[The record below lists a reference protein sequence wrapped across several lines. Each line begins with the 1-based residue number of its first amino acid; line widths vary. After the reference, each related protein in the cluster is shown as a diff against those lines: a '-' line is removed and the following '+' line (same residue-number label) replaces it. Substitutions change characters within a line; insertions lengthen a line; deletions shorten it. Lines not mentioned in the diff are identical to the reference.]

1 MTASNT
7 PKTAKTDDAR
17 ESAAAAVTTS
27 TRTATPTPPT
37 PRRTSDAP
45 PEAERGAGPREWLG
59 LFVLTLPTVLLALDA
74 TVLNL
79 AVPDISADL
88 GPSSTQLLW
97 TVDIYG
103 FMIAGFL
110 VTMGTLGDRI
120 GRRRLLMAGA
130 LGFGLASVLAARSTS
145 PEMLIVARALLGLT
159 GATLMPSTLALIS
172 NMFKDPRQRGVAIS
186 VWVTCFSVGIAV
198 GPVLGG
204 LLLEWFWWGSVFL
217 LGVPVMV
224 VLLVA
229 APLLLPEYRDP
240 AAGRVD
246 AASVVLSLVT
256 VGPGIYGV
264 KRLAEHGVDAL
275 AVAALLTGAVF
286 GVLFVLRQRRLTDPL
301 LDLRLFRN
309 RAFSAALLVLLLGLG
324 VMGGLYL
331 FITQYL
337 QLVEGLSPLQAG
349 LWLLP
354 AAVALIVASSLTPA
368 LARRIRPGYVVGGAL
383 LVSVVGYALITQV
396 DSGGGLPLLVTGFV
410 LVYTGISPMMVLGT
424 DLVVGSAPPEKAGS
438 AAAMSETG
446 MEFGIALGIAGLG
459 SVVTAVYRDETADT
473 LPRGLQEDSAHAA
486 RDTLANADAVAR
498 ELPGPLGRELLEPA
512 REAFTGGLNVAAG
525 VAGAVVAVLA
535 VAAMVLLRQVR
546 TGFEE
551 GAEGEGAE
559 AAEAAETSG
568 GASEAKVAVGEGR

>member
-1 MTASNT
+1 MTATNT
-7 PKTAKTDDAR
+7 LKETNR
-17 ESAAAAVTTS
+17 G
-27 TRTATPTPPT
+27 
-37 PRRTSDAP
+37 
-45 PEAERGAGPREWLG
+45 ERANAAGPREWLG
-59 LFVLTLPTVLLALDA
+59 LFVLTLPTILLALDA

-88 GPSSTQLLW
+88 GPSSAQLLW
-97 TVDIYG
+97 AVDIYG

-120 GRRRLLMAGA
+120 GRRRLLMFGA
-130 LGFGLASVLAARSTS
+130 LGFGLASVLAATSTS
-145 PEMLIVARALLGLT
+145 PEMLIAARALLGIT

-224 VLLVA
+224 VLLVT

-256 VGPGIYGV
+256 VLPGIYGV
-264 KRLAEHGVDAL
+264 KRLAEHGVDAF

-286 GVLFVLRQRRLTDPL
+286 GTLFVLRQRRLADPL
-301 LDLRLFRN
+301 LDLRLFQN

-337 QLVEGLSPLQAG
+337 QLVEGLSPLEAG

-354 AAVALIVASSLTPA
+354 AALALIVASSLTPA

-383 LVSVVGYALITQV
+383 LVSVAGYALIAQV
-396 DSGGGLPLLVTGFV
+396 DSHGGLPLLVTGFV

-459 SVVTAVYRDETADT
+459 SVVTAVYRDETNDT
-473 LPRGLQEDSAHAA
+473 LPRALPEDTAHAA
-486 RDTLANADAVAR
+486 RDTLANADAAAR
-498 ELPGPLGRELLEPA
+498 ELSGPLGEQLLEPA
-512 REAFTGGLNVAAG
+512 RQAFTSGLNVAAG
-525 VAGAVVAVLA
+525 VAGTVVAVLA

-551 GAEGEGAE
+551 EAGGKAEDQDAAGTADGVAKTRVAAGE
-559 AAEAAETSG
+559 SH
-568 GASEAKVAVGEGR
+568 